1 MSLSTALDSVA
12 RLINFKRRREAF
24 SGDDVALAEL
34 DGTQDTQDPSS
45 LVIAHIPPPPAEPSR
60 VVSLA
65 PLTEMLSAYLGSAD
79 IKRVKEAYRFSDEA
93 HLGQFRSS
101 GDAYI
106 SHPIAVAEIC
116 ASMKLD
122 ANAIM
127 AALLHDVIEDQGVS
141 KEVLLDRFGA
151 QVADLVDGLS
161 KLDRLQFRDSQEAQA
176 ENFRK
181 MLLAMARDVRVILIK
196 LADRLH
202 NMRTLGAL
210 MPHKRRRIAR
220 ETLEIYTPI
229 AHRLGLNTMY
239 RDLQDLSF
247 MHLYPLRF
255 AVLKKAILAARGNR
269 REVIGKTLEAVRGA
283 LPAAG
288 IRAEV
293 YGREKTMY
301 GVYRKMSEK
310 KLSFSQ
316 VLDVYGFR
324 IVVPDHATCYLTL
337 GALHALFKPVA
348 SKFKDYIAI
357 PKVNGYQSLHTTVL
371 GPFGTPVE
379 FQIRT
384 QDMHHVAE
392 SGVASHWLYKNNVD
406 TDHAADVQSSTNQW
420 LQSLL
425 DIQNQTGDAAEFL
438 EHIKVDLFPETV
450 YVFTPMSKIIS
461 LPRGATP
468 IDFAYQIHTDIGN
481 TCIAARINGEL
492 SPLRAELQSGD
503 VVEVVTSA
511 TSRPNPNWLNFVR
524 TGRARSEIRHYLKTM
539 KYEESVDLG
548 RRLLD
553 QALGQAERRID
564 DLPEADWQRVE
575 YESGA
580 KNRNELLADIG
591 LGRRLPGVVAR
602 RLVLAGPPIA
612 PPEGEDSVAAPPK
625 ASVMPVVISG
635 ADGVSV
641 TLARCCRPIPGD
653 SIFGHI
659 QRGHGLVVHTTDC
672 PTAARQKTRDP
683 DRWIDAQWE
692 THESGDGSRLF
703 NVKVDLSLKNERGV
717 LARAAVEISDTGANL
732 AHVTMDDEAEE
743 ITLIHL
749 MVQVTDRAHLA
760 RVMRRLRRLQETV
773 RVTRVKN

>member
-24 SGDDVALAEL
+24 AGDDGGTALAF
-34 DGTQDTQDPSS
+34 DTQTDG
-45 LVIAHIPPPPAEPSR
+45 LLIAHVPPPPVEPSR

-65 PLTEMLSAYLGSAD
+65 PLTEMLSAYLGEAD
-79 IKRVKEAYRFSDEA
+79 IKRVRDAYRFSDEA

-122 ANAIM
+122 ANAIC
-127 AALLHDVIEDQGVS
+127 AALLHDVIEDQGVA
-141 KEVLLDRFGA
+141 KEVLLDRFGR

-210 MPHKRRRIAR
+210 AAPKRRRIAR

-229 AHRLGLNTMY
+229 AHRLGLNTIY

-255 AVLKKAILAARGNR
+255 AVLRKAILAARGNR
-269 REVIGKTLEAVRGA
+269 REVVGKTLEAVRGA

-301 GVYRKMSEK
+301 GVYRKMIEK

-324 IVVPDHATCYLTL
+324 IVVPDHPSCYLTL
-337 GALHALFKPVA
+337 GALHALFKPVS

-357 PKVNGYQSLHTTVL
+357 PKINGYQSLHTTVL

-384 QDMHHVAE
+384 QDMHRVAE
-392 SGVASHWLYKNNVD
+392 SGVAAHWLYKNLDDASDLRPN
-406 TDHAADVQSSTNQW
+406 THQW

-425 DIQNQTGDAAEFL
+425 EIQNQTGDAAEFL

-450 YVFTPMSKIIS
+450 YVFTPKSKIIT
-461 LPRGATP
+461 LPRGSTP

-481 TCIAARINGEL
+481 TCIAARINGQL
-492 SPLRAELQSGD
+492 SPLRTELQSGD
-503 VVEVVTSA
+503 VVDVVTSP
-511 TSRPNPNWLNFVR
+511 TSRPNPNWVNFVR

-539 KYEESVDLG
+539 KYEESVELG
-548 RRLLD
+548 LRLLEQSIRQLD
-553 QALGQAERRID
+553 RAVETLTDG
-564 DLPEADWQRVE
+564 DWQRIVH
-575 YESGA
+575 ESGA
-580 KNRNELLADIG
+580 KSRDELLADIG
-591 LGRRLPGVVAR
+591 LGRRLAGVVAR
-602 RLVLAGPPIA
+602 RLVGASTTEAAGSPGTRRPA
-612 PPEGEDSVAAPPK
+612 
-625 ASVMPVVISG
+625 MPVIING
-635 ADGVSV
+635 ADGASV

-659 QRGHGLVVHTTDC
+659 QRGHGLEIHTTDC
-672 PTAARQKTRDP
+672 PTAARQKVRDP
-683 DRWIDAQWE
+683 DRWIDARWA
-692 THESGDGSRLF
+692 TPDESEGKGPRLF
-703 NVKVDLSLKNERGV
+703 NVRLDLSLKNERGV
-717 LARAAVEISDTGANL
+717 LAHAAVEISETGANL
-732 AHVTMDDEAEE
+732 AHVSMDDEAEE

-749 MVQVTDRAHLA
+749 IVQVHDRAHLA
-760 RVMRRLRRLQETV
+760 RLMRRLKRSPNAV
-773 RVTRVKN
+773 RVARVKS

>member
-12 RLINFKRRREAF
+12 RLINFKRRREALA
-24 SGDDVALAEL
+24 GDDLGAPTITVDTGTGALL
-34 DGTQDTQDPSS
+34 
-45 LVIAHIPPPPAEPSR
+45 AHVPPLPAEPSK

-65 PLTEMLSAYLGSAD
+65 PLTEMLSAYLGEAD
-79 IKRVKEAYRFSDEA
+79 IKRVREAYRFSDEA

-122 ANAIM
+122 ANAIC
-127 AALLHDVIEDQGVS
+127 AALLHDVIEDQGVA
-141 KEVLLDRFGA
+141 KQVLLDRFGP

-210 MPHKRRRIAR
+210 APAKRRRIAR
-220 ETLEIYTPI
+220 ESLEIYTPI
-229 AHRLGLNTMY
+229 AHRLGLNTIY

-255 AVLKKAILAARGNR
+255 AVLRKAILAARGNR
-269 REVIGKTLEAVRGA
+269 REVVGKTLEAVRGA

-293 YGREKTMY
+293 FGREKTMY
-301 GVYRKMSEK
+301 GVYRKMIEK

-324 IVVPDHATCYLTL
+324 IVVPDHPSCYLTL

-357 PKVNGYQSLHTTVL
+357 PKINGYQSLHTTVL

-384 QDMHHVAE
+384 QDMHRVAE
-392 SGVASHWLYKNNVD
+392 SGVAAHWLYKNL
-406 TDHAADVQSSTNQW
+406 ADSADLQPNTHQW

-425 DIQNQTGDAAEFL
+425 EIQNQTGDAAEFL

-450 YVFTPMSKIIS
+450 YVFTPKSKIIT

-468 IDFAYQIHTDIGN
+468 IDFAYQIHTAVGN
-481 TCIAARINGEL
+481 TCIAARINGQL
-492 SPLRAELQSGD
+492 SPLRTELQSGD
-503 VVEVVTSA
+503 VVDVITSP
-511 TSRPNPNWLNFVR
+511 TSRPNPNWVNFVR

-548 RRLLD
+548 RRLLEQSLRQLD
-553 QALGQAERRID
+553 RDFDGLSA
-564 DLPEADWQRVE
+564 ADWQRVE
-575 YESGA
+575 SESGA
-580 KNRNELLADIG
+580 KTRDELFADIG
-591 LGRRLPGVVAR
+591 LGRRLAAVVAR
-602 RLVLAGPPIA
+602 RLVLASIHQD
-612 PPEGEDSVAAPPK
+612 PEGLSAAT
-625 ASVMPVVISG
+625 PVVING

-641 TLARCCRPIPGD
+641 TLARCCHPLPGD
-653 SIFGHI
+653 TIFGHI

-683 DRWIDAQWE
+683 DRWIDAQWDTSVE
-692 THESGDGSRLF
+692 AELDGARLY
-703 NVKVDLSLKNERGV
+703 NVRLDLSLKNERGV
-717 LARAAVEISDTGANL
+717 LARAAVEVSDTGANL
-732 AHVTMDDEAEE
+732 AHVSMDDEAEE
-743 ITLIHL
+743 ITLLHL
-749 MVQVTDRAHLA
+749 MIQVTDRDHLA
-760 RVMRRLRRLQETV
+760 RVIRRLRRLPEAV
-773 RVTRVKN
+773 RVTRIKT

>member
-1 MSLSTALDSVA
+1 
-12 RLINFKRRREAF
+12 
-24 SGDDVALAEL
+24 
-34 DGTQDTQDPSS
+34 
-45 LVIAHIPPPPAEPSR
+45 
-60 VVSLA
+60 
-65 PLTEMLSAYLGSAD
+65 
-79 IKRVKEAYRFSDEA
+79 
-93 HLGQFRSS
+93 
-101 GDAYI
+101 
-106 SHPIAVAEIC
+106 
-116 ASMKLD
+116 MKLD

-141 KEVLLDRFGA
+141 KEDLLHRFGG

-210 MPHKRRRIAR
+210 AAPKRRRIAR

-229 AHRLGLNTMY
+229 AHRLGLNAIY

-247 MHLYPLRF
+247 MHLYPMRFRVLR
-255 AVLKKAILAARGNR
+255 KAILAARGNR
-269 REVIGKTLEAVRGA
+269 REVVGKTLESVRGA

-288 IRAEV
+288 IKAEV
-293 YGREKTMY
+293 FGREKTMY

-324 IVVPDHATCYLTL
+324 IVVEDHPSCYLTL

-348 SKFKDYIAI
+348 LKFKDYIAI
-357 PKVNGYQSLHTTVL
+357 PKINGYQSLHTTVL

-384 QDMHHVAE
+384 RDMHRVAE
-392 SGVASHWLYKNNVD
+392 SGVAAHWLYRNHGGD
-406 TDHAADVQSSTNQW
+406 TSQIGDVQTNTHQW

-425 DIQNQTGDAAEFL
+425 DIQNQTGDPAEFL

-450 YVFTPMSKIIS
+450 YVFTPKSKIIT
-461 LPRGATP
+461 LPRGSTP

-481 TCIAARINGEL
+481 TCIAARINGQL
-492 SPLRAELQSGD
+492 SPLRTELQSGD
-503 VVEVVTSA
+503 VVDVVTSP
-511 TSRPNPNWLNFVR
+511 TSRPNPHWVNFVR

-553 QALGQAERRID
+553 QALRQLERRYD
-564 DLPEADWQRVE
+564 DIKDGDWTRVQ

-580 KNRNELLADIG
+580 KNRDELLADLG
-591 LGRRLPGVVAR
+591 LGRRLAGVVAR
-602 RLVLAGPPIA
+602 RLVLPAPGADRDGAPAGRA
-612 PPEGEDSVAAPPK
+612 P
-625 ASVMPVVISG
+625 VMPVSITS
-635 ADGVSV
+635 ADGESV
-641 TLARCCRPIPGD
+641 TLGRCCRPIPGD
-653 SIFGHI
+653 PIIGHI
-659 QRGHGLVVHTTDC
+659 QRGHGLAVHTIDC
-672 PTAARQKTRDP
+672 PTAARQKTREP
-683 DRWIDAQWE
+683 DRWIDAQWDTSFDTE
-692 THESGDGSRLF
+692 DTRLY
-703 NVKVDLSLKNERGV
+703 NTRLDLSLKNERGV
-717 LARAAVEISDTGANL
+717 LARAAVQISDTGANL
-732 AHVTMDDEAEE
+732 AHVSMDDEAEE
-743 ITLIHL
+743 ITVVHL
-749 MVQVTDRAHLA
+749 MVQVHDRQHLA
-760 RVMRRLRRLQETV
+760 RVMRRLRHMTETV
-773 RVTRVKN
+773 RVARVKG

>member
-12 RLINFKRRREAF
+12 RLINFKRRREAL
-24 SGDDVALAEL
+24 SGDDLATMEHP
-34 DGTQDTQDPSS
+34 GGPDTVTDLSGA
-45 LVIAHIPPPPAEPSR
+45 VIAHVPPSR

-65 PLTEMLSAYLGSAD
+65 PLTEMLSAYLGEAD
-79 IKRVKEAYRFSDEA
+79 IKRVRDAYRFSDES
-93 HLGQFRSS
+93 HLGQFRAS

-116 ASMKLD
+116 AGMKLD
-122 ANAIM
+122 ANAII
-127 AALLHDVIEDQGVS
+127 AALLHDVMEDQGIA
-141 KEVLLDRFGA
+141 KEVLLDRFGT

-210 MPHKRRRIAR
+210 PAPKRARIAR

-229 AHRLGLNTMY
+229 AHRLGLNSIY

-255 AVLKKAILAARGNR
+255 AVLRRAILAARGNR
-269 REVIGKTLEAVRGA
+269 REVVGKTLEAVRGA

-288 IRAEV
+288 IRADV
-293 YGREKTMY
+293 YGREKTIY

-324 IVVPDHATCYLTL
+324 IVVPDHPSCYLTL
-337 GALHALFKPVA
+337 GALHALFRPVA

-357 PKVNGYQSLHTTVL
+357 PKINGYQSLHTTVL

-384 QDMHHVAE
+384 QDMHRVAE
-392 SGVASHWLYKNNVD
+392 SGVAAHWLYKNVD
-406 TDHAADVQSSTNQW
+406 DGSDRTAELEPSTHQW

-425 DIQNQTGDAAEFL
+425 EIQNQTGDPAEFL
-438 EHIKVDLFPETV
+438 EHIKIDLFPETV
-450 YVFTPMSKIIS
+450 YVFTPMSKIIT

-468 IDFAYQIHTDIGN
+468 VDFAYQIHTDIGN
-481 TCIAARINGEL
+481 TCIAARINGQL
-492 SPLRAELQSGD
+492 APLRTELQSGD
-503 VVEVVTSA
+503 VVEVVTSP
-511 TSRPNPNWLNFVR
+511 TSRPNPTWVSFVR

-539 KYEESVDLG
+539 KYEESVELG
-548 RRLLD
+548 RRLLE
-553 QALGQAERRID
+553 QSLKQID
-564 DLPEADWQRVE
+564 RTWDAIPEHDWQRVLAE
-575 YESGA
+575 AGV
-580 KNRNELLADIG
+580 KQDELLADIG

-602 RLVLAGPPIA
+602 RLVLASTVREVDGL
-612 PPEGEDSVAAPPK
+612 SAAK
-625 ASVMPVVISG
+625 ASSTPVVING
-635 ADGVSV
+635 DDGVSV
-641 TLARCCRPIPGD
+641 TLASCCRPIPGD
-653 SIFGHI
+653 AIFGHI
-659 QRGHGLVVHTTDC
+659 QRGHGLIVHTTDC
-672 PTAARQKTRDP
+672 PTADRQKSRDP
-683 DRWIDAQWE
+683 DRWIDAVWQADE
-692 THESGDGSRLF
+692 DGRDDEPERDGSRLF
-703 NVKVDLSLKNERGV
+703 NVKLDLSLKNERGV
-717 LARAAVEISDTGANL
+717 LARAAVEISESGANL
-732 AHVTMDDEAEE
+732 AHVSMEDEAEE
-743 ITLIHL
+743 ITLLHL
-749 MVQVTDRAHLA
+749 MVQVTGRAHLA
-760 RVMRRLRRLQETV
+760 KVMRRLRRLPEAV
-773 RVTRVKN
+773 RVSRIKG